1 MGQNPFL
8 ADEID
13 VWHHPG
19 EVNLLTCL
27 QLPSIL
33 VPKLLYVFCAPFGG
47 GGGVKLAQEKL

>member
-47 GGGVKLAQEKL
+47 GGVKLAQEKL